1 MALLEL
7 NFGGQG
13 YTGSLSLVYTQN
25 SYFIKLKLGNSTHQL
40 RLNRTTP
47 FNEWTR
53 VALSLNRPSGT
64 LTYSENGLTVAQVCN
79 I

>member
-13 YTGSLSLVYTQN
+13 YIGSLSLVYTQN

-40 RLNRTTP
+40 RLNRP
-47 FNEWTR
+47 RFLER
-53 VALSLNRPSGT
+53 RLALIKG
-64 LTYSENGLTVAQVCN
+64 
-79 I
+79 